1 MSDDRDLT
9 RVEDLLRS
17 VPTPSEVPPRYAPIA
32 KAAALGGEPPC
43 RGCRIVSARIALAA
57 ATTGGG
63 CGVGG
68 AVAVTLAFGVNG
80 TRSPSTVEAS
90 VALSPG
96 SPQFA
101 SASGKP
107 LELGH
112 AKGAMRPAVLKVD
125 HLPPA
130 PAGEYYE
137 MWFSNGDDSVGLMAF
152 NTEAD
157 GTVTVHSAVPTGMAV
172 DALLGFAGA
181 RTQRQDRPAT
191 RFAVH
196 LAVSY
201 TQIDSPFR
209 GCRDRRIRDQ

>member
-32 KAAALGGEPPC
+32 KAAALGGEPPAEVVGSS
-43 RGCRIVSARIALAA
+43 RRASRSPRRLLAA
-57 ATTGGG
+57 AA
-63 CGVGG
+63 VLVG

-80 TRSPSTVEAS
+80 TRSPSTVEAT
-90 VALSPG
+90 VALSSG

-101 SASGKP
+101 SASGT

-112 AKGAMRPAVLKVD
+112 AEGAMRPAVLKVD

-157 GTVTVHSAVPTGMAV
+157 GTVTVHSAVPTGMAW
-172 DALLGFAGA
+172 
-181 RTQRQDRPAT
+181 T
-191 RFAVH
+191 RCW
-196 LAVSY
+196 VSLEREHNGK
-201 TQIDSPFR
+201 TVLQPVLQST
-209 GCRDRRIRDQ
+209 